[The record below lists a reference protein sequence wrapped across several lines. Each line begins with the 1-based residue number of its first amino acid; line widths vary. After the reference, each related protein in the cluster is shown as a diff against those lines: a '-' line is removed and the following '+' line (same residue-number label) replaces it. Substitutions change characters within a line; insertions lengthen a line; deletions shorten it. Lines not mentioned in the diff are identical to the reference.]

1 MKYKSF
7 HSLQDGRRDGIVLK
21 QDFKGLRPALQEDEA
36 GSQRSCKECRW
47 YESRTCQ

>member
-21 QDFKGLRPALQEDEA
+21 QDFKGLRPALQEVSA
-36 GSQRSCKECRW
+36 FMQGMSVVRV
-47 YESRTCQ
+47 